1 MNIIGKR
8 EWSIVDGYRP
18 PRNKGDGKNYLG
30 HECVLILN
38 RTEQDAHCSIDIY
51 FEDRPPVKGIP
62 FTAPAERIST
72 FYTDDPSLFGGI
84 GLDIMVQYSMHITSD
99 TDIIVQYGRMDIN
112 QDNLA
117 YMVTLG
123 YPE

>member
-1 MNIIGKR
+1 MGKK

-18 PRNKGDGKNYLG
+18 PLNRGDSNDYRG
-30 HECVLILN
+30 HECILILN
-38 RTEQDAHCSIDIY
+38 RTQQDAHCKIDIY
-51 FEDRPPVKGIP
+51 FEDKPPIKGID

-72 FYTDDPSLFGGI
+72 FYTHEELLAPANLQ
-84 GLDIMVQYSMHITSD
+84 LQQQYSMHITSD
-99 TDIIVQYGRMDIN
+99 VDVVVQYGRMDVN

-123 YPE
+123 YGE

>member
-1 MNIIGKR
+1 MGKR
-8 EWSIVDGYRP
+8 EWSIVDAYRP
-18 PRNKGDGKNYLG
+18 PLKKGDATDYKG

-38 RTEQDAHCSIDIY
+38 RTEQDAHCLIDIY
-51 FEDRPPVKGIP
+51 FEDRPPVKGIE

-72 FYTDDPSLFGGI
+72 FYTDNRELLGKADI
-84 GLDIMVQYSMHITSD
+84 GVQVQYSIHITSD
-99 TDIIVQYGRMDIN
+99 TDIVVQYGRMDVN

-123 YPE
+123 YGE

>member
-1 MNIIGKR
+1 MGKKQ
-8 EWSIVDGYRP
+8 WSIVDGYRP
-18 PRNKGDGKNYLG
+18 PKNKGDAKDYQG

-38 RTEQDAHCSIDIY
+38 RNTQDAHCVIDIY
-51 FEDRPPVKGIP
+51 FEDRPPFKGIK

-72 FYTDDPSLFGGI
+72 FYTDNTELFGKA
-84 GLDIMVQYSMHITSD
+84 GLDIMTQYSMYITSD
-99 TDIIVQYGRMDIN
+99 VDVVVQYGRMDIN

-123 YPE
+123 YGE

>member
-1 MNIIGKR
+1 MGKK

-18 PRNKGDGKNYLG
+18 PVKKNDASDYRG
-30 HECVLILN
+30 HECILILN
-38 RTEQDAHCSIDIY
+38 KNEIDAHCKIDIY
-51 FEDRPPVKGIP
+51 FEDRAPIKGIE

-72 FYTDDPSLFGGI
+72 VYTHDEWFLEKT
-84 GLDIMVQYSMHITSD
+84 GLEIMQQYSMIINSD
-99 TDIIVQYGRMDIN
+99 VEIVVQYGRMDVN

-123 YPE
+123 YGE

>member
-1 MNIIGKR
+1 MGKK

-18 PRNKGDGKNYLG
+18 PLHKGDAKDYKG

-38 RTEQDAHCSIDIY
+38 KTEKDAHLKIDIY
-51 FEDRPPVKGIP
+51 FEDRPPVKDIA

-72 FYTDDPSLFGGI
+72 FYTDDETVLGKA
-84 GLDIMVQYSMHITSD
+84 GLEIMQQYAMHITSD
-99 TDIIVQYGRMDIN
+99 VEVVVQYGRMDVN

-123 YPE
+123 YGE

>member
-1 MNIIGKR
+1 MGKR
-8 EWSIVDGYRP
+8 SWSIVDGYRP
-18 PRNKGDGKNYLG
+18 PRNKGEADDYQG
-30 HECVLILN
+30 HECIMILN
-38 RTEQDAHCSIDIY
+38 RNEVDAHCLIDVY

-62 FTAPAERIST
+62 FTAPAERITS
-72 FYTDDPSLFGGI
+72 FYTHEELPLGPV
-84 GLDIMVQYSMHITSD
+84 GLQLQQQYSLYITSD
-99 TDIIVQYGRMDIN
+99 VDVVIQYGRMDIN

>member
-1 MNIIGKR
+1 MGKK

-18 PRNKGDGKNYLG
+18 PLHKGDATDYRG

-38 RTEQDAHCSIDIY
+38 KTEQDAHLKIDIY
-51 FEDRPPVKGIP
+51 FEDRPPVKGLT

-72 FYTDDPSLFGGI
+72 FYTDDDNILGKANLGV
-84 GLDIMVQYSMHITSD
+84 MQQYAMQITSD
-99 TDIIVQYGRMDIN
+99 VEVVVQYGRMDVN

-123 YPE
+123 YGE

>member
-1 MNIIGKR
+1 MGKK

-18 PRNKGDGKNYLG
+18 PLNKGDADDYRG
-30 HECVLILN
+30 HECILILN
-38 RTEQDAHCSIDIY
+38 RTEQDAHCLISIY
-51 FEDRPPVKGIP
+51 FEDRPPVKNIK
-62 FTAPAERIST
+62 FVAPAERIST
-72 FYTDDPSLFGGI
+72 FYTHEELLSRANLK
-84 GLDIMVQYSMHITSD
+84 MQQQYSMHISSD
-99 TDIIVQYGRMDIN
+99 VDIVVQYGRMDVN